1 MQRIAS
7 LGYSSWAPTATRETS
22 IQNYL
27 NPIHSFSG
35 ATATPTAD
43 HKMMTGIR
51 TCAILQTYS
60 YSLMQVTNKIESSLT
75 S

>member
-7 LGYSSWAPTATRETS
+7 LGYSNWAPTATRETS
-22 IQNYL
+22 LQNYL
-27 NPIHSFSG
+27 NPIHSFGG
-35 ATATPTAD
+35 ATATSTAA
-43 HKMMTGIR
+43 HTMMTGIR

-60 YSLMQVTNKIESSLT
+60 YSLIQVTHKIESSLT